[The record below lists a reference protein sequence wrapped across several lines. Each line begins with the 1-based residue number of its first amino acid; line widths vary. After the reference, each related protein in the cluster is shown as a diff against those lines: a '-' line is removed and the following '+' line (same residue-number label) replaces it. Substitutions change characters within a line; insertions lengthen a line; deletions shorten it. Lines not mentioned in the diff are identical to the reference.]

1 MLITRIVPR
10 LAPVLTGVLL
20 VCLAVA
26 AAAADDD
33 ALRKR
38 ALELNYVTGSD
49 AIEGQVATLV
59 QDAAGTRKLLAAA
72 QAMIKE
78 KDQPLNVNALY
89 ILGRAAQLLKEY
101 EAGRAFYR
109 AYADQAL
116 KLQSGMRLA
125 QAFGGLIDVLYASE
139 KFEEAVKVCREFLEI
154 QGDDNVTRFKPV
166 VLRRMIQ
173 ALARQGKSEEALKL
187 VDNLVKA
194 QPSNWLALELKGWVL
209 REAGQYD
216 ESAKVYEE
224 VLDRINKDKGL
235 TKEEREEF
243 GADVRY
249 LLSGVYVDAE
259 QVDKAAEH
267 LKALLAKDPNNP
279 TYNNDLGYIWADHDM
294 NLDEAEKLIRKA
306 IDEDRKQRKKLNP
319 DLKPEEDKD
328 NAAYLDSLGWVLF
341 KKKKFKEAKEWLQKA
356 VELPDGQH
364 VEIYDHLGDVHWA
377 LGEKAEAIAAWKKG
391 IEVAGSGKREQKRK
405 AEVEKK
411 LKEHQ

>member
-391 IEVAGSGKREQKRK
+391 IEVAGSSKREQKRK